1 MRFTLAFAVHLKNSH
16 NYFIKALQFME
27 FFSEEIRITIQ
38 IILIDLVLS
47 ADNAVIIG
55 MAASQFDPAI
65 RKKVLIIGTGF
76 AVVFRII
83 FSAMTAYLM
92 QFQGIR
98 TVGGILL
105 LWVAYKLYADIL
117 KKKEEAKDLSKYQ
130 VKETEKSNFR
140 KALTTIIVA
149 DITLSLD
156 NVIAVAGAAKT
167 NYSLLVF
174 GLALAIILMVTLANA
189 ISVYLKKHKWIGWL
203 GVLSVLWV
211 AADLIWDDIQLL
223 L

>member
-1 MRFTLAFAVHLKNSH
+1 MD
-16 NYFIKALQFME
+16 

-76 AVVFRII
+76 AVVFRIL

-98 TVGGILL
+98 TIGGILL
-105 LWVAYKLYADIL
+105 LWVSYKLYVDIL
-117 KKKEEAKDLSKYQ
+117 KKKDETKDLSKYQ
-130 VKETEKSNFR
+130 VAESERSNFR
-140 KALTTIIVA
+140 KAIMTVIIA

-156 NVIAVAGAAKT
+156 NVIAVAGAAGT
-167 NYSLLVF
+167 NYGLLVF
-174 GLALAIILMVTLANA
+174 GLALAIVLMVTLANA
-189 ISVYLKKHKWIGWL
+189 ISVYIKKYKWIGWL
-203 GVLSVLWV
+203 GLLSILWV
-211 AADLIWDDIQLL
+211 AADLIWDDIKLVL
-223 L
+223 

>member
-1 MRFTLAFAVHLKNSH
+1 
-16 NYFIKALQFME
+16 ME

-65 RKKVLIIGTGF
+65 RKKVLIIGTGL
-76 AVVFRII
+76 AVVFRIL

-98 TVGGILL
+98 TIGGILL
-105 LWVAYKLYADIL
+105 FWVAYKLYVDIL
-117 KKKEEAKDLSKYQ
+117 KDKKDEIKDLSKYQ
-130 VKETEKSNFR
+130 IQETEKSNFR
-140 KALTTIIVA
+140 KALMTVIVA

-156 NVIAVAGAAKT
+156 NVIAVAGAAGT
-167 NYSLLVF
+167 NYGLLIF

-189 ISVYLKKHKWIGWL
+189 ISIYLKKHKWIGWL
-203 GVLSVLWV
+203 GLLSVIWV

>member
-1 MRFTLAFAVHLKNSH
+1 MD
-16 NYFIKALQFME
+16 

-98 TVGGILL
+98 TIGGILL
-105 LWVAYKLYADIL
+105 LWVSYKLYVDIL
-117 KKKEEAKDLSKYQ
+117 KKKEETKDISKYQ
-130 VKETEKSNFR
+130 VAESEKSNFR
-140 KALTTIIVA
+140 KAVMTVIVA

-156 NVIAVAGAAKT
+156 NVIAVAGAAGT
-167 NYSLLVF
+167 NYGLLVF
-174 GLALAIILMVTLANA
+174 GLALAIVLMVTLANA
-189 ISVYLKKHKWIGWL
+189 ISVYIKKYRWIGWL
-203 GVLSVLWV
+203 GLLSILWV
-211 AADLIWDDIQLL
+211 AADLIWDDIKLL

>member
-1 MRFTLAFAVHLKNSH
+1 MT
-16 NYFIKALQFME
+16 E
-27 FFSEEIRITIQ
+27 FFSEEIRITLQ

-65 RKKVLIIGTGF
+65 RKKVLIIGTAF

-83 FSAMTAYLM
+83 FSAMTAYLL

-105 LWVAYKLYADIL
+105 LWVSYKLYVDIL
-117 KKKEEAKDLSKYQ
+117 KKKDETKDLSKYQ
-130 VKETEKSNFR
+130 VAESERSNFR
-140 KALTTIIVA
+140 KAVMTVIIA

-156 NVIAVAGAAKT
+156 NVIAVAGAAGT
-167 NYSLLVF
+167 NYGLLVF
-174 GLALAIILMVTLANA
+174 GLALAIVLMVTLANA
-189 ISVYLKKHKWIGWL
+189 ISVYIKKYKWIGWL
-203 GVLSVLWV
+203 GLLSILWV
-211 AADLIWDDIQLL
+211 AGDLIWDDIKLL

>member
-1 MRFTLAFAVHLKNSH
+1 MD
-16 NYFIKALQFME
+16 

-55 MAASQFDPAI
+55 MAASQFDPDI
-65 RKKVLIIGTGF
+65 RRKVLIIGTGL
-76 AVVFRII
+76 AVVFRIL

-105 LWVAYKLYADIL
+105 FWVAYKLYVDIL
-117 KKKEEAKDLSKYQ
+117 KNKDESKDLNKYQ
-130 VKETEKSNFR
+130 VQQAERGNFK
-140 KALTTIIVA
+140 KALLTVMIA

-156 NVIAVAGAAKT
+156 NVIAVAGAAKS
-167 NYSLLVF
+167 NYTLLIF

-189 ISVYLKKHKWIGWL
+189 ISVYLKNHKWIGWL
-203 GVLSVLWV
+203 GLLSVLWV
-211 AADLIWDDIQLL
+211 AGDLIWEDVQLL
-223 L
+223 I

>member
-1 MRFTLAFAVHLKNSH
+1 
-16 NYFIKALQFME
+16 ME

-65 RKKVLIIGTGF
+65 RKKVFIIGTGL
-76 AVVFRII
+76 AVVFRIL

-98 TVGGILL
+98 TIGGILL
-105 LWVAYKLYADIL
+105 FWVAYKLYVDIL
-117 KKKEEAKDLSKYQ
+117 KDKKDEIKDLSKYQ
-130 VKETEKSNFR
+130 VQETEKSNFR
-140 KALTTIIVA
+140 KALMTVIVA

-156 NVIAVAGAAKT
+156 NVIAVAGAAGT
-167 NYSLLVF
+167 NYGLLIF

-189 ISVYLKKHKWIGWL
+189 ISIYLKKHKWIGWL
-203 GVLSVLWV
+203 GLLSVIWV

>member
-1 MRFTLAFAVHLKNSH
+1 
-16 NYFIKALQFME
+16 ME

-65 RKKVLIIGTGF
+65 RKKVLIIGTGL
-76 AVVFRII
+76 AVVFRIL

-98 TVGGILL
+98 TIGGILL
-105 LWVAYKLYADIL
+105 FWVAYKLYVDIL
-117 KKKEEAKDLSKYQ
+117 KDKKDEIKDLSKYQ

-140 KALTTIIVA
+140 KADRKSTRLNSSHVKRSRMPSSA
-149 DITLSLD
+149 
-156 NVIAVAGAAKT
+156 
-167 NYSLLVF
+167 
-174 GLALAIILMVTLANA
+174 
-189 ISVYLKKHKWIGWL
+189 
-203 GVLSVLWV
+203 
-211 AADLIWDDIQLL
+211 
-223 L
+223 

>member
-1 MRFTLAFAVHLKNSH
+1 MD
-16 NYFIKALQFME
+16 

-76 AVVFRII
+76 AVVFRIL

-98 TVGGILL
+98 TIGGILL
-105 LWVAYKLYADIL
+105 LWVSYKLYVDIL
-117 KKKEEAKDLSKYQ
+117 KKKEETKDISKYQ
-130 VKETEKSNFR
+130 VKESEKSNFR
-140 KALTTIIVA
+140 KAVMTVIIA

-156 NVIAVAGAAKT
+156 NVIAVAGAAGT
-167 NYSLLVF
+167 NYGLLVF
-174 GLALAIILMVTLANA
+174 GLALAIVLMVTLANA
-189 ISVYLKKHKWIGWL
+189 ISVYIKKYKWIGWL
-203 GVLSVLWV
+203 GLLSILWV
-211 AADLIWDDIQLL
+211 AADLIWDDIKLL

>member
-1 MRFTLAFAVHLKNSH
+1 MT
-16 NYFIKALQFME
+16 E
-27 FFSEEIRITIQ
+27 FFSEEIRITLQ

-65 RKKVLIIGTGF
+65 RKKVLIIGTAF

-83 FSAMTAYLM
+83 FSATTAYLL

-98 TVGGILL
+98 TIGGILL
-105 LWVAYKLYADIL
+105 LWVSYKLYVDIL
-117 KKKEEAKDLSKYQ
+117 KKKEDTKDINKYQ
-130 VKETEKSNFR
+130 VQESEKSNFK
-140 KALTTIIVA
+140 KAVITVIVA

-156 NVIAVAGAAKT
+156 NVIAVAGAAGT
-167 NYSLLVF
+167 NYKLLIF

-189 ISVYLKKHKWIGWL
+189 ISVYIKKYKWIGWL
-203 GVLSVLWV
+203 GLLSILWV
-211 AADLIWDDIQLL
+211 AGDLIWDDIKLL

>member
-1 MRFTLAFAVHLKNSH
+1 
-16 NYFIKALQFME
+16 ME

-55 MAASQFDPAI
+55 MVASQFDPDI
-65 RKKVLIIGTGF
+65 RRKVLIIGTGF
-76 AVVFRII
+76 AVFFRII
-83 FSAMTAYLM
+83 FSVITAYLM

-105 LWVAYKLYADIL
+105 FWVAYKLYVDIL
-117 KKKEEAKDLSKYQ
+117 KNKDETKDLNKYQ
-130 VKETEKSNFR
+130 VQQAERGNFK
-140 KALTTIIVA
+140 KALITVMIA

-167 NYSLLVF
+167 NYTLLMF

-189 ISVYLKKHKWIGWL
+189 ISVYLKNHKWVGWL
-203 GVLSVLWV
+203 GLLSVLWV
-211 AADLIWDDIQLL
+211 AGDLIWHDVQLL
-223 L
+223 M

>member
-1 MRFTLAFAVHLKNSH
+1 LT
-16 NYFIKALQFME
+16 E

-65 RKKVLIIGTGF
+65 RKKVLIIGTAF

-98 TVGGILL
+98 TIGGILL
-105 LWVAYKLYADIL
+105 FWVAYKLYVDIL
-117 KKKEEAKDLSKYQ
+117 KKKEETKDLSKYQ
-130 VKETEKSNFR
+130 VDVSERSNFR
-140 KALTTIIVA
+140 KAVMTVIIA

-156 NVIAVAGAAKT
+156 NVIAVAGAAGT
-167 NYSLLVF
+167 NYGLLVF

-189 ISVYLKKHKWIGWL
+189 ISIYLKKHKWIGWL
-203 GVLSVLWV
+203 GLLSVLWV
-211 AADLIWDDIQLL
+211 AGDLIWDDIKLL
-223 L
+223 F

>member
-1 MRFTLAFAVHLKNSH
+1 MD
-16 NYFIKALQFME
+16 

-38 IILIDLVLS
+38 IILNDLVLS

-65 RKKVLIIGTGF
+65 RKKVLIIGTAF

-98 TVGGILL
+98 TIGGILL
-105 LWVAYKLYADIL
+105 FWVAYKLYVDIL
-117 KKKEEAKDLSKYQ
+117 KKKEETKDISKYQ
-130 VKETEKSNFR
+130 VAESERSNFR
-140 KALTTIIVA
+140 KAVMTVIVA

-156 NVIAVAGAAKT
+156 NVIAVAGAAGT
-167 NYSLLVF
+167 NYGLLVF
-174 GLALAIILMVTLANA
+174 GLALAIVLMVTLANA
-189 ISVYLKKHKWIGWL
+189 ISVYIKKYKWIGWL
-203 GVLSVLWV
+203 GLLSILWV
-211 AADLIWDDIQLL
+211 AGDLIWDDIKLL

>member
-1 MRFTLAFAVHLKNSH
+1 MD
-16 NYFIKALQFME
+16 

-76 AVVFRII
+76 AVLFRII

-98 TVGGILL
+98 TIGGILL
-105 LWVAYKLYADIL
+105 LWVSYKLYVDIL
-117 KKKEEAKDLSKYQ
+117 KKKEETKDISKYQ
-130 VKETEKSNFR
+130 VAESERSNFR
-140 KALTTIIVA
+140 KAVMTVIIA

-156 NVIAVAGAAKT
+156 NVIAVAGAAGT
-167 NYSLLVF
+167 NYGLLVF

-189 ISVYLKKHKWIGWL
+189 ISIYIKKYKWIGWL
-203 GVLSVLWV
+203 GLLSILWV
-211 AADLIWDDIQLL
+211 AGDLIWDDIKLL

>member
-1 MRFTLAFAVHLKNSH
+1 MD
-16 NYFIKALQFME
+16 

-55 MAASQFDPAI
+55 MAASQFDPDI
-65 RKKVLIIGTGF
+65 RRKVLIIGTGF
-76 AVVFRII
+76 AVFFRII
-83 FSAMTAYLM
+83 FSVMTAYLM

-105 LWVAYKLYADIL
+105 FWVAYKLYVDIL
-117 KKKEEAKDLSKYQ
+117 KNKDETKDLNKYQ
-130 VKETEKSNFR
+130 VQQAERGNFK
-140 KALTTIIVA
+140 KALITVMIA

-167 NYSLLVF
+167 NYTLLMF

-189 ISVYLKKHKWIGWL
+189 ISVYLKNHKWIGWL
-203 GVLSVLWV
+203 GLLSVLWV
-211 AADLIWDDIQLL
+211 AGDLIWEDVQLL
-223 L
+223 I

>member
-1 MRFTLAFAVHLKNSH
+1 MT
-16 NYFIKALQFME
+16 E

-65 RKKVLIIGTGF
+65 RKKVLIIGTAF

-98 TVGGILL
+98 TIGGILL
-105 LWVAYKLYADIL
+105 YWVAYKLYVDIL
-117 KKKEEAKDLSKYQ
+117 KKKEETKDLSKYQ
-130 VKETEKSNFR
+130 VDVSERSNFR
-140 KALTTIIVA
+140 KAVTTVIIA

-156 NVIAVAGAAKT
+156 NVIAVAGAAGT
-167 NYSLLVF
+167 NYGLLVF

-189 ISVYLKKHKWIGWL
+189 ISIYLKKHKWIGWL
-203 GVLSVLWV
+203 GLLSVLWV
-211 AADLIWDDIQLL
+211 AGDLIWDDIKLL

>member
-1 MRFTLAFAVHLKNSH
+1 MD
-16 NYFIKALQFME
+16 

-65 RKKVLIIGTGF
+65 RKKVLIIGTAF

-98 TVGGILL
+98 TIGGILL
-105 LWVAYKLYADIL
+105 FWVAYKLYVDIL
-117 KKKEEAKDLSKYQ
+117 KKKEETKDISKYQ
-130 VKETEKSNFR
+130 VAESERSNFR
-140 KALTTIIVA
+140 KAVMTVIVA

-156 NVIAVAGAAKT
+156 NVIAVAGAAGT
-167 NYSLLVF
+167 NYGLLVF
-174 GLALAIILMVTLANA
+174 GLALAIVLMVTLANA
-189 ISVYLKKHKWIGWL
+189 ISVYIKKYKWIGWL
-203 GVLSVLWV
+203 GLLSILWV
-211 AADLIWDDIQLL
+211 AADLIWDDIKLL

>member
-1 MRFTLAFAVHLKNSH
+1 
-16 NYFIKALQFME
+16 ME

-55 MAASQFDPAI
+55 MAASQFDSAT
-65 RKKVLIIGTGF
+65 RKKVLIIGTGL
-76 AVVFRII
+76 AVVFRVL

-98 TVGGILL
+98 TIGGILL
-105 LWVAYKLYADIL
+105 FWVAYKLYVDIL
-117 KKKEEAKDLSKYQ
+117 KNKDEETKDLNKYQ

-140 KALTTIIVA
+140 KALMTVIVT

-167 NYSLLVF
+167 NYTLLVF

-189 ISVYLKKHKWIGWL
+189 ISVYLKNHKWIGWL
-203 GVLSVLWV
+203 GLLSVLWV
-211 AADLIWDDIQLL
+211 AGDLIWEDVQLFI
-223 L
+223 

>member
-1 MRFTLAFAVHLKNSH
+1 MD
-16 NYFIKALQFME
+16 

-76 AVVFRII
+76 AVLFRII

-98 TVGGILL
+98 TIGGILL
-105 LWVAYKLYADIL
+105 LWVSYKLYVDIL
-117 KKKEEAKDLSKYQ
+117 KKKEETKDVSKYQ
-130 VKETEKSNFR
+130 VAESEKSNFR
-140 KALTTIIVA
+140 KAVMTVIVA

-156 NVIAVAGAAKT
+156 NVIAVAGAAGT
-167 NYSLLVF
+167 NYGLLVF
-174 GLALAIILMVTLANA
+174 GLALAIVLMVTLANA
-189 ISVYLKKHKWIGWL
+189 ISVYIKKYKWIGWL
-203 GVLSVLWV
+203 GLLSILWV
-211 AADLIWDDIQLL
+211 AADLIWDDIKLL

>member
-1 MRFTLAFAVHLKNSH
+1 LT
-16 NYFIKALQFME
+16 E

-65 RKKVLIIGTGF
+65 RKKVLIIGTAF
-76 AVVFRII
+76 AVVFRIL

-98 TVGGILL
+98 TIGGILL
-105 LWVAYKLYADIL
+105 FWVAYKLYEDIL
-117 KKKEEAKDLSKYQ
+117 KKKEETKDLSKYQ
-130 VKETEKSNFR
+130 VDVSERSNFR
-140 KALTTIIVA
+140 KAVMTVIIA

-156 NVIAVAGAAKT
+156 NVIAVAGAAGT
-167 NYSLLVF
+167 NYGLLVF

-189 ISVYLKKHKWIGWL
+189 ISIYLKKHKWIGWL
-203 GVLSVLWV
+203 GLLSVLWV
-211 AADLIWDDIQLL
+211 AGDLIWDDIKLL

>member
-1 MRFTLAFAVHLKNSH
+1 MD
-16 NYFIKALQFME
+16 

-98 TVGGILL
+98 TIGGILL
-105 LWVAYKLYADIL
+105 LWVSYKLYVDIL
-117 KKKEEAKDLSKYQ
+117 KKKDETKDLSKYQ
-130 VKETEKSNFR
+130 VAESERSNFR
-140 KALTTIIVA
+140 KAVMTVIIA

-156 NVIAVAGAAKT
+156 NVIAVAGAAGT
-167 NYSLLVF
+167 NYGLLVF
-174 GLALAIILMVTLANA
+174 GLALAIVLMVTLANA
-189 ISVYLKKHKWIGWL
+189 ISVYIKKYKWIGWL
-203 GVLSVLWV
+203 GLLSILWV
-211 AADLIWDDIQLL
+211 AADLIWDDIKLL

>member
-1 MRFTLAFAVHLKNSH
+1 MT
-16 NYFIKALQFME
+16 E
-27 FFSEEIRITIQ
+27 FFSEEIRITLQ

-65 RKKVLIIGTGF
+65 RKKVLIIGTAF

-83 FSAMTAYLM
+83 FSAMTAYLL

-105 LWVAYKLYADIL
+105 LWVSYKLYVDIL
-117 KKKEEAKDLSKYQ
+117 KKKEDTKDINKYQ
-130 VKETEKSNFR
+130 IKESEKSNFR
-140 KALTTIIVA
+140 KAVMTVIVA

-156 NVIAVAGAAKT
+156 NVIAVAGAAGT
-167 NYSLLVF
+167 NYKLLIF

-189 ISVYLKKHKWIGWL
+189 ISIYIKKYKWIGWL
-203 GVLSVLWV
+203 GLLSILWV
-211 AADLIWDDIQLL
+211 AGDLIWDDIKLL

>member
-1 MRFTLAFAVHLKNSH
+1 
-16 NYFIKALQFME
+16 ME

-76 AVVFRII
+76 AVVFRIL

-105 LWVAYKLYADIL
+105 LWVSYKLYVDIL
-117 KKKEEAKDLSKYQ
+117 KKKEETKDISKYQ
-130 VKETEKSNFR
+130 VKESEKSNFR
-140 KALTTIIVA
+140 KAVMTVIVA

-156 NVIAVAGAAKT
+156 NVIAVAGAAGT
-167 NYSLLVF
+167 NYALLVF
-174 GLALAIILMVTLANA
+174 GLGLAIILMVTLANA
-189 ISVYLKKHKWIGWL
+189 ISVYIKKYKWIGWL
-203 GVLSVLWV
+203 GLLSILWV
-211 AADLIWDDIQLL
+211 AADLIWDDIKLL
-223 L
+223 I

>member
-1 MRFTLAFAVHLKNSH
+1 LT
-16 NYFIKALQFME
+16 E

-65 RKKVLIIGTGF
+65 RKKVLIIGTAF
-76 AVVFRII
+76 AVVFRIL

-98 TVGGILL
+98 TIGGILL
-105 LWVAYKLYADIL
+105 FWVAYKLYVDIL
-117 KKKEEAKDLSKYQ
+117 KKKEETKDLSKYQ
-130 VKETEKSNFR
+130 VDVSERSNFR
-140 KALTTIIVA
+140 KAVMTVIIA

-156 NVIAVAGAAKT
+156 NVIAVAGAAGT
-167 NYSLLVF
+167 NYGLLVF

-189 ISVYLKKHKWIGWL
+189 ISIYLKKHKWIGWL
-203 GVLSVLWV
+203 GLLSVLWV
-211 AADLIWDDIQLL
+211 AGDLIWDDIKLL

>member
-1 MRFTLAFAVHLKNSH
+1 MD
-16 NYFIKALQFME
+16 

-65 RKKVLIIGTGF
+65 RKKVLIIGTAF

-92 QFQGIR
+92 QFQGLR
-98 TVGGILL
+98 TIGGILL
-105 LWVAYKLYADIL
+105 FWVAYKLYVDIL
-117 KKKEEAKDLSKYQ
+117 KKKEETKDISKYQ
-130 VKETEKSNFR
+130 VAESERSNFR
-140 KALTTIIVA
+140 KAVMTVIVA

-156 NVIAVAGAAKT
+156 NVIAVAGAAGT
-167 NYSLLVF
+167 NYGLLIF

-189 ISVYLKKHKWIGWL
+189 ISIYIKKYKWIGWL
-203 GVLSVLWV
+203 GLLSILWV
-211 AADLIWDDIQLL
+211 AGDLIWDDIKLL

>member
-1 MRFTLAFAVHLKNSH
+1 MD
-16 NYFIKALQFME
+16 

-76 AVVFRII
+76 AVLFRII

-98 TVGGILL
+98 TIGGILL
-105 LWVAYKLYADIL
+105 LWVSYKLYVDIL
-117 KKKEEAKDLSKYQ
+117 KKKEETKDISKYQ
-130 VKETEKSNFR
+130 IKESEKSNFR
-140 KALTTIIVA
+140 KAVMTVIVA

-156 NVIAVAGAAKT
+156 NVIAVAGAAGT
-167 NYSLLVF
+167 NYGLLVF
-174 GLALAIILMVTLANA
+174 GLALAIVLMVTLANA
-189 ISVYLKKHKWIGWL
+189 ISVYIKKYKWIGWL
-203 GVLSVLWV
+203 GLLSILWV
-211 AADLIWDDIQLL
+211 AGDLIWDDIKLL

>member
-1 MRFTLAFAVHLKNSH
+1 
-16 NYFIKALQFME
+16 ME

-55 MAASQFDPAI
+55 MAASQFDPDI
-65 RKKVLIIGTGF
+65 RRKVLIIGTGF
-76 AVVFRII
+76 AVIFRII
-83 FSAMTAYLM
+83 FSVMTAYLM

-105 LWVAYKLYADIL
+105 FWVAYKLYVDIL
-117 KKKEEAKDLSKYQ
+117 KNKDETKDSNKYQ
-130 VKETEKSNFR
+130 VQQAERGNFK
-140 KALTTIIVA
+140 KALITVMVA

-167 NYSLLVF
+167 NYTLLMF

-189 ISVYLKKHKWIGWL
+189 ISVYLKNHKWIGWL
-203 GVLSVLWV
+203 GLLSVLWV
-211 AADLIWDDIQLL
+211 AGDLIWRDVQLL
-223 L
+223 I

>member
-1 MRFTLAFAVHLKNSH
+1 
-16 NYFIKALQFME
+16 ME

-65 RKKVLIIGTGF
+65 RKKVLIIGTVF
-76 AVVFRII
+76 SLVFRIL

-98 TVGGILL
+98 TIGGILL
-105 LWVAYKLYADIL
+105 LWVSYKLYVDIL
-117 KKKEEAKDLSKYQ
+117 KKKEETKDISKYQ
-130 VKETEKSNFR
+130 VAESERSNFR
-140 KALTTIIVA
+140 KAVMTVIIA

-156 NVIAVAGAAKT
+156 NVIAVAGAAGT
-167 NYSLLVF
+167 HYFLLIF

-189 ISVYLKKHKWIGWL
+189 ISIYIKKYKWIGWL
-203 GVLSVLWV
+203 GLLSILWV
-211 AADLIWDDIQLL
+211 AGDLIWDDVKLL

>member
-1 MRFTLAFAVHLKNSH
+1 
-16 NYFIKALQFME
+16 ME

-65 RKKVLIIGTGF
+65 RKKVLIIGTGL
-76 AVVFRII
+76 AVVFRIL

-98 TVGGILL
+98 TIGGILL
-105 LWVAYKLYADIL
+105 FWVAYKLYVDIL
-117 KKKEEAKDLSKYQ
+117 KDKKDEIKDLSKYQ

-140 KALTTIIVA
+140 KALMTVIVA

-156 NVIAVAGAAKT
+156 NVIAVAGAAGT
-167 NYSLLVF
+167 NYGLLIF

-189 ISVYLKKHKWIGWL
+189 ISIYLKKHKWIGWL
-203 GVLSVLWV
+203 GLLSVIWV
-211 AADLIWDDIQLL
+211 AADLIWDDIKLL

>member
-1 MRFTLAFAVHLKNSH
+1 MD
-16 NYFIKALQFME
+16 

-65 RKKVLIIGTGF
+65 RKKVLIIGTAF

-98 TVGGILL
+98 TIGGILL
-105 LWVAYKLYADIL
+105 LWVSYKLYVDIL
-117 KKKEEAKDLSKYQ
+117 KKKEETKDISKYQ
-130 VKETEKSNFR
+130 VAESEKSNFR
-140 KALTTIIVA
+140 KAVMTVIVA

-156 NVIAVAGAAKT
+156 NVIAVAGAAGT
-167 NYSLLVF
+167 NYGLLVF
-174 GLALAIILMVTLANA
+174 GLALAIVLMVTLANA
-189 ISVYLKKHKWIGWL
+189 ISVYIKKYKWIGWL
-203 GVLSVLWV
+203 GLLSILWV
-211 AADLIWDDIQLL
+211 AADLIWDDIKLL

>member
-1 MRFTLAFAVHLKNSH
+1 MD
-16 NYFIKALQFME
+16 
-27 FFSEEIRITIQ
+27 FFSEEIRITTQ

-76 AVVFRII
+76 AVLFRII

-98 TVGGILL
+98 TIGGILL
-105 LWVAYKLYADIL
+105 LWVSYKLYVDIL
-117 KKKEEAKDLSKYQ
+117 KKKEETKDISKYQ
-130 VKETEKSNFR
+130 VAESEKSNFR
-140 KALTTIIVA
+140 KAVMTVIVA

-156 NVIAVAGAAKT
+156 NVIAVAGAAGT
-167 NYSLLVF
+167 NYGLLVF
-174 GLALAIILMVTLANA
+174 GLALAIVLMVTLANA
-189 ISVYLKKHKWIGWL
+189 ISVYIKKYKWIGWL
-203 GVLSVLWV
+203 GLLSILWV
-211 AADLIWDDIQLL
+211 AADLIWDDIKLL

>member
-1 MRFTLAFAVHLKNSH
+1 MT
-16 NYFIKALQFME
+16 E

-65 RKKVLIIGTGF
+65 RKKVLIIGTAF

-98 TVGGILL
+98 TIGGILL
-105 LWVAYKLYADIL
+105 FWVAYKLYVDIL
-117 KKKEEAKDLSKYQ
+117 KKKEETKDISKYQ
-130 VKETEKSNFR
+130 VAESERSNFR
-140 KALTTIIVA
+140 KAVMTVIIA

-156 NVIAVAGAAKT
+156 NVIAVAGAAGT
-167 NYSLLVF
+167 NYGLLVF

-189 ISVYLKKHKWIGWL
+189 ISIYLKKHKWIGWL
-203 GVLSVLWV
+203 GLLSVLWV
-211 AADLIWDDIQLL
+211 AGDLIWDDIKLL

>member
-1 MRFTLAFAVHLKNSH
+1 
-16 NYFIKALQFME
+16 ME

-65 RKKVLIIGTGF
+65 RKKVLIIGTGA

-140 KALTTIIVA
+140 KALTTVIVA

-167 NYSLLVF
+167 NYTLLIF

-203 GVLSVLWV
+203 GFLSVLWV

>member
-1 MRFTLAFAVHLKNSH
+1 MD
-16 NYFIKALQFME
+16 

-76 AVVFRII
+76 AVVFRIL

-98 TVGGILL
+98 TIGGILL
-105 LWVAYKLYADIL
+105 LWVSYKLYVDIL
-117 KKKEEAKDLSKYQ
+117 KKKEETKDISKYQ
-130 VKETEKSNFR
+130 IKESEKSNFR
-140 KALTTIIVA
+140 KAVMTVIVA

-156 NVIAVAGAAKT
+156 NVIAVAGAAGT
-167 NYSLLVF
+167 NYGLLIF

-189 ISVYLKKHKWIGWL
+189 ISIYIKKYKWIGWL
-203 GVLSVLWV
+203 GLLSILWV
-211 AADLIWDDIQLL
+211 AGDLIWDDIKLL

>member
-1 MRFTLAFAVHLKNSH
+1 
-16 NYFIKALQFME
+16 ME

-76 AVVFRII
+76 AVVFRIM

-98 TVGGILL
+98 TIGGILL
-105 LWVAYKLYADIL
+105 LWVSYKLYVDIL
-117 KKKEEAKDLSKYQ
+117 KKKEETKDVSKYQ
-130 VKETEKSNFR
+130 VKESERSNFR
-140 KALTTIIVA
+140 KAVMTVIIA

-156 NVIAVAGAAKT
+156 NVIAVAGAAGT
-167 NYSLLVF
+167 NYLLLVF
-174 GLALAIILMVTLANA
+174 GLALAIVLMVTLANA
-189 ISVYLKKHKWIGWL
+189 ISVYIKKYKWIGWL
-203 GVLSVLWV
+203 GLLSILWV
-211 AADLIWDDIQLL
+211 AADLIWDDIKLL